1 MALKKTES
9 NLQPKKPR
17 LFGEL
22 ASLLRLGFALLG
34 IFTSFSLFPTL
45 SLWLNDF
52 LTVKPEDPEKKCF
65 LIKVM
70 STFRINVIIVKV
82 VEKRFFLMFPNKKNI
97 IKILKPYLWPRFQG
111 FKKCTFYLIHQN
123 ASICRRE
130 IWHNSCAQN
139 LVFNFAIE
147 FKVVILKHK
156 CSHFH

>member
-9 NLQPKKPR
+9 NPKPKIPR

-22 ASLLRLGFALLG
+22 ASLYRLGLAFLG

-70 STFRINVIIVKV
+70 STFKINVIIVKV

-97 IKILKPYLWPRFQG
+97 IKILKPYPWPRFQG

-130 IWHNSCAQN
+130 IWHNSCAQD

-147 FKVVILKHK
+147 FKVVIFKHK
-156 CSHFH
+156 CSHFN